1 LDKPLRILI
10 TNAWLS
16 TRSGSEL
23 YVRDL
28 ALALLA
34 RGHTPI
40 AYSPVLGPLADEL
53 RAATIPVVDD
63 LSAVTAAPDVIHGHH
78 NHEIMTALLQFPRV
92 PAVRVCHGWWDERPQ
107 LFPRILRFLCVDHTV
122 RDRLVSEWG
131 IPQASVQVLLNFVDM
146 SKFRPRSPLPAR
158 PKRALVFSNAAAAHL
173 ATLQSACASLGLSLD
188 AIGSSVDKVATAPE
202 MILGEYDVVF
212 AKARCALEAIAVG
225 TAVVLC
231 DETGLGPLVTSA
243 DFDRLRSF
251 NFGVRTLSEP
261 VSYEAI
267 VRQLSRYDATDAAAV
282 SRKLRASASME
293 TAVDA
298 LVDIYEE
305 VLAEWQRS
313 ERSCQDDELRAAA
326 AYLRTLEPE
335 QTLKAHAHGLLR
347 LLYFRAERVSALR
360 AILPSRAMAKRLSA
374 SIRRN

>member
-1 LDKPLRILI
+1 
-10 TNAWLS
+10 
-16 TRSGSEL
+16 
-23 YVRDL
+23 
-28 ALALLA
+28 
-34 RGHTPI
+34 
-40 AYSPVLGPLADEL
+40 
-53 RAATIPVVDD
+53 
-63 LSAVTAAPDVIHGHH
+63 
-78 NHEIMTALLQFPRV
+78 
-92 PAVRVCHGWWDERPQ
+92 
-107 LFPRILRFLCVDHTV
+107 
-122 RDRLVSEWG
+122 
-131 IPQASVQVLLNFVDM
+131 VQVLLNFVDM

-173 ATLQSACASLGLSLD
+173 ATLQRACASLGLSLD

-360 AILPSRAMAKRLSA
+360 AILPSRAIAKRLSA